1 MLVRSEVAFSKYE
14 LEVVLYNNPLLN
26 MSEYVAKTLIMT
38 MSCFQ
43 HCYELSTS
51 PVKSTLD

>member
-1 MLVRSEVAFSKYE
+1 MLIRSEVAFSKYE
-14 LEVVLYNNPLLN
+14 LEVVLYNDPLLS

-43 HCYELSTS
+43 HC
-51 PVKSTLD
+51 